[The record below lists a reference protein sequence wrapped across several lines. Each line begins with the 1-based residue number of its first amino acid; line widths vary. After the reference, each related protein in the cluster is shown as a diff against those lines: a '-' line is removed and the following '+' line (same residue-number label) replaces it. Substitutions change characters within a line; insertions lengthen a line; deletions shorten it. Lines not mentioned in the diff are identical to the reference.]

1 MRRWSEYEQD
11 MPDDPKSQYA
21 ASEAGSRFGGAA
33 ASIHRPG
40 SAIGNIPKSMAGYAA
55 SNYGTNSVY
64 YDNGYGYSAVLN
76 SNLPVDNVGGFA
88 GNAFDYMAT
97 GRASPMLPMAA
108 GPAMNAYEMATM
120 SSVMSGNMNQVRMS
134 VAGMPVDPMMGQTSG
149 SPYLQQGM
157 AMPDP
162 RMSAAYSPVIPGSLA
177 QPISPGYADALQ
189 SSYIELTP
197 GVAFGGASPPIQQW
211 PSGVADAQLS
221 ARVSEIIATTD
232 LMSITKKQVRQNL
245 MAQFGLSQEEEKAR
259 RDFINQCIAQEL
271 EIRQNGQ

>member
-1 MRRWSEYEQD
+1 
-11 MPDDPKSQYA
+11 SQYA
-21 ASEAGSRFGGAA
+21 ASEAGSRFGGPA

-64 YDNGYGYSAVLN
+64 YDNGYGYSTVLN
-76 SNLPVDNVGGFA
+76 SNLPADNVGGFG

-120 SSVMSGNMNQVRMS
+120 NSAMSGGMSQVRMS
-134 VAGMPVDPMMGQTSG
+134 VAGIAADPMMSQPIS
-149 SPYLQQGM
+149 SPYLHQGM
-157 AMPDP
+157 VMPDP
-162 RMSAAYSPVIPGSLA
+162 RMSAAYSPVIPGSPV
-177 QPISPGYADALQ
+177 QPMSPGYADALQ

-197 GVAFGGASPPIQQW
+197 GVSAAFGGASPPIQQW
-211 PSGVADAQLS
+211 QSGVADAQLS

-245 MAQFGLSQEEEKAR
+245 MAQFGLSQDEEKAR
-259 RDFINQCIAQEL
+259 RDFINQCISREL
-271 EIRQNGQ
+271 EIRQSGQ